1 MKPRPFLMRF
11 ELPSGGGLLDGL
23 RARIEEEGSEA
34 LRTGLLNG
42 LPSGRLLAN
51 PLGLSLMLPLNFRKT
66 PKSLHQS
73 ESVGQHSEQ

>member
-34 LRTGLLNG
+34 LRAGLLDG
-42 LPSGRLLAN
+42 LPSGTLLATL
-51 PLGLSLMLPLNFRKT
+51 LGLSLMLPLNFRKIR
-66 PKSLHQS
+66 KSLP
-73 ESVGQHSEQ
+73 SVRKCWAAF